1 MYSDGLATVSVFVEA
16 QQVEV
21 QGAGVASDAAL
32 SSPAEP
38 PMQGLARV
46 GSGFAFS
53 TVVQGHQVTAVGEVP
68 AETVEYHRAL
78 GQILQRRRNPAPL
91 TCMRFLLYSRPGCG
105 LCEEM
110 LLELAALPAAAQA
123 GVDVLDVDADPAAK
137 VRYGHKIPVL
147 LYAGELVCHGRLDP
161 EEVHKAL
168 AYHRRPV

>member
-1 MYSDGLATVSVFVEA
+1 
-16 QQVEV
+16 
-21 QGAGVASDAAL
+21 
-32 SSPAEP
+32 
-38 PMQGLARV
+38 
-46 GSGFAFS
+46 
-53 TVVQGHQVTAVGEVP
+53 
-68 AETVEYHRAL
+68 
-78 GQILQRRRNPAPL
+78 
-91 TCMRFLLYSRPGCG
+91 MRFLLYSRPGCG

-110 LLELAALPAAAQA
+110 LLELAELPAAAQA